1 MGIVSRAGKAIA
13 DVIDASI
20 VVLDDFFP
28 GGGVAGDTAA
38 DKHRDDL
45 EVFQPALP
53 GGF

>member
-1 MGIVSRAGKAIA
+1 
-13 DVIDASI
+13 
-20 VVLDDFFP
+20 LDDFFP

-45 EVFQPALP
+45 DVFQPALP